1 MRLSTRLKGA
11 LTSKPYAFT
20 SRSWEAAGQ
29 AALDWFDPCG
39 SNLRVEIRGVEL
51 MRVLPRVNESINEE
65 WISDKIRFSYDGLK
79 RQRLDRTFVLG
90 SPVSWKKGIKSLF
103 LLLKVCPNWFGFSGK
118 FLNLETSFL
127 WKEIFC
133 QGGNAF
139 SDFRS
144 MYLSPKGFFDKDVLL
159 LVGVNL
165 RIEAPILHLK
175 VRQHFKGTIYQ
186 WGSALSWNFSYKQL
200 GNQVSTLVSLLEGR
214 HKLSK
219 KNPFLIVGEEFRWLQ
234 YSSFSSS
241 VGELSRLEAGLKEKI
256 QKGFSFFSKKK
267 ELGIWFDNDEL
278 YSEYNLPFI
287 YQGHHGDRNVEAAL
301 VVFPL
306 GGPTERKESHL
317 SWFGLVQKMD
327 KILKRPGKAKEE
339 QSLLLVYKK
348 VLDTEMLT
356 ELTLKNFQSF
366 LEKGILFQGHSILEQ
381 GVKKKF
387 GWEIETEYFPI
398 IDSIEKK
405 KKCSLSLNFT
415 KVYDNYLTDSI
426 TRSSPVMGLRSAY
439 QIKKNYQ

>member
-1 MRLSTRLKGA
+1 MRLSTKLKGA

-51 MRVLPRVNESINEE
+51 MRILPRVNERINEE

-79 RQRLDRTFVLG
+79 RQRLDRTFLLG

-103 LLLKVCPNWFGFSGK
+103 SLLRVCPNWFGFSGK

-127 WKEIFC
+127 WKEVFC
-133 QGGNAF
+133 QGGNVF

-144 MYLSPKGFFDKDVLL
+144 MYLSPKGLFDKDSLL

-165 RIEAPILHLK
+165 RVEAPILHLK
-175 VRQHFKGTIYQ
+175 VRQYLNGNVYQ

-200 GNQVSTLVSLLEGR
+200 GNQVSTLVSFMEGR

-219 KNPFLIVGEEFRWLQ
+219 KNPFVIVGEEYRWLK
-234 YSSFSSS
+234 YTSFSSS
-241 VGELSRLEAGLKEKI
+241 VGELSRLESGLKEKT
-256 QKGFSFFSKKK
+256 QKGFPYFSRKK
-267 ELGIWFDNDEL
+267 EIGIWFDNDEL
-278 YSEYNLPFI
+278 HSEDNLPFI
-287 YQGHHGDRNVEAAL
+287 YQGHHGDRNVEDAL

-339 QSLLLVYKK
+339 QGLLLLYKK
-348 VLDTEMLT
+348 VLDTGKLT
-356 ELTLKNFQSF
+356 ELTLSNFQS
-366 LEKGILFQGHSILEQ
+366 LFGKCIFFCGHSSLEQ
-381 GVKKKF
+381 DVKKIF
-387 GWEIETEYFPI
+387 GWEIG
-398 IDSIEKK
+398 D
-405 KKCSLSLNFT
+405 KCVSLNVMEQRKRFLLSLNFT

-439 QIKKNYQ
+439 QTKKNYQ